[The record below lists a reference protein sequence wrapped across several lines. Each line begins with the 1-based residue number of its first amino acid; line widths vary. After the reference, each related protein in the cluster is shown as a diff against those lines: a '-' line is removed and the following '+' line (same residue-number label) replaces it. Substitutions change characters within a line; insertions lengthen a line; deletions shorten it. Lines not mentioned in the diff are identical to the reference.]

1 MLKILIIYDDIPAI
15 GHRANNGDMYL
26 SNRVRPV
33 LNIFDD
39 LSAKI
44 LIIYDG
50 IPAIGHRAN
59 NGDMCFE

>member
-1 MLKILIIYDDIPAI
+1 MEICVL
-15 GHRANNGDMYL
+15 N
-26 SNRVRPV
+26 NRVRPV
-33 LNIFDD
+33 LKIFDN

-59 NGDMCFE
+59 NGDMGFKITGSDPY